1 MQNQFH
7 HIFNN
12 RFCMALLILALV
24 GLVSFSYI
32 SSVFAPT
39 TCAGCV
45 GGYKQFQKSN
55 LAGRSF
61 NQNQN
66 QTTTNSTKPLPANSI
81 Q

>member
-24 GLVSFSYI
+24 GLVSFSYV

-39 TCAGCV
+39 SCTNC
-45 GGYKQFQKSN
+45 GYKQFQKTN
-55 LAGRSF
+55 LAGRSS

-66 QTTTNSTKPLPANSI
+66 QTTANSTKSVPANSI